1 MSQQI
6 DARLRL
12 AAVCFLIG
20 IAALVMLFTPGCD
33 RSRDSVTVNVPTGP
47 TPPTVTM
54 NGIEFRVIGNAN
66 SVRIRHINPVD
77 GLSQVSTVLPYVLT
91 LKTEQTVMF
100 LSLEVTPQS
109 YPAAL
114 LAPFLSAQ
122 IFVNGTL
129 FREGS
134 SADLLLLPISVSGTW
149 RK

>member
-1 MSQQI
+1 MSAQT
-6 DARLRL
+6 DARLRI

-33 RSRDSVTVNVPTGP
+33 RSRDSITVNVPTAP
-47 TPPTVTM
+47 TAPKVETNT
-54 NGIEFRVIGNAN
+54 IEFRAIGNAN
-66 SVRIRHINPVD
+66 AVRIRHINPVD
-77 GLSQVSTVLPYVLT
+77 GLSQVSTVLPYIVS
-91 LKTEQTVMF
+91 LKTEQATMF
-100 LSLEVTPQS
+100 LSLEVTPLS